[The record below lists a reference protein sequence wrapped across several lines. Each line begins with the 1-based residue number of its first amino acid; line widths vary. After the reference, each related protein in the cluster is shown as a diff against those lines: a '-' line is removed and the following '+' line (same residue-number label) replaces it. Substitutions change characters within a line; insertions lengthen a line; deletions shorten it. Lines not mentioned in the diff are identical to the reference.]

1 MSRWKLFLIAG
12 FLTCMAGTLSARSLT
27 EFLFCGCDLSPCPTA
42 PCRPFSGFFVGVN
55 GGIATNMAETS
66 MFSNLVNEGDLSESF
81 LTENNIYQLRPWG
94 EVFGG
99 WGWQFCWLYLGG
111 RVGANF
117 SRFDPESRLNAQIF
131 EIIAGVPG
139 SIDTYNNTIKTE
151 LRITEYTFDFKP
163 GIVFCNNTMLF
174 GIFGAALNKQHM
186 HGKSMYELSGPD
198 VTDPGTAEIEVS
210 RRRSSA
216 GFRGGAGI
224 EHMFCG
230 CLSLN
235 LMYVYTRYWELSDTD
250 SRINPVDQ
258 GFTATFSTK
267 AHKQVTSIGLTAY
280 F

>member
-27 EFLFCGCDLSPCPTA
+27 EFLFCGCDFSPCPTA

-66 MFSNLVNEGDLSESF
+66 IFSDVITLASNGESF
-81 LTENNIYQLRPWG
+81 STDNNIYQLRPWG

-117 SRFDPESRLNAQIF
+117 SKFDPDSHLDAQIVSLGATQF
-131 EIIAGVPG
+131 FDVHR
-139 SIDTYNNTIKTE
+139 DNIKTE

-174 GIFGAALNKQHM
+174 ALFGAALNKQHM
-186 HGKSMYELSGPD
+186 HGRAVYSFFAIP
-198 VTDPGTAEIEVS
+198 PGDAGTSTIEVS

-235 LMYVYTRYWELSDTD
+235 LTYVYTRYWELSETE
-250 SRINPVDQ
+250 SRNDFPDLNQ